1 MLIRQLP
8 ETLINQIAAG
18 EVIERPSAA
27 VKELVENSIDAGATK
42 IQVTIQNG
50 GKNAIIIEDNGM
62 GMSAEDLELAVER
75 HATSKLLDNDLTN
88 ISSLG
93 FRGEALPSIGAVSRM
108 SIKTHD
114 RQSGNAFEIKI
125 EGGNKSKVTPTSHPQ
140 GTTIEVR
147 DLFYATPARLKFLKT
162 DRSETM
168 QVKDVIERLAMAY
181 PDIAFSLIEDGSKK
195 LSLHAHQNDNLMDD
209 SNSSRLKRLGD
220 IMGRSFMD
228 NAIQISSER
237 DNIFLSGFVG
247 VPTFNRGTSSHQFL
261 FVNGR
266 PVKDKL
272 LVGAVR
278 GAYADFLARDR
289 HPYLALFLDLPPE
302 ELDVN
307 VHPAKTEVRFRDATA
322 IRGMIVGTLKRALEQ
337 NGHKAS
343 TTVAEQT
350 FSTFMQNQ
358 QRATSFSSGNSG
370 NGGYAYRPS
379 TNGLF
384 QDTQQHQNT
393 FSGSLNA
400 PSARFET
407 VQNENIQQENNFPMG
422 IARAQLHENY
432 IVAQTSDGLVIV
444 DQHAAHERLVY
455 ERMKKQLSETGIKQQ
470 GLLVPEIVE
479 LESNHA
485 ALLLE
490 RKDEFE
496 QMGLTID
503 AFGED
508 AIVVRAVPALLG
520 NKVNV
525 QSLVQDLVDEIL
537 SFDEAHSLKEK
548 IEEVCSTMAC
558 HGSVRSGRRLSQEE
572 MNALLRQMEET
583 PHSGQCNHGRP
594 TYVKLHLAD
603 IEKLFGRRE

>member
-18 EVIERPSAA
+18 EGIERPSAA

-75 HATSKLLDNDLTN
+75 HATSKLQDNDLTN
-88 ISSLG
+88 IASLG

-125 EGGNKSKVTPTSHPQ
+125 EGGAKSKVTPTSHPQ

-162 DRSETM
+162 DRSESM
-168 QVKDVIERLAMAY
+168 QVADVIERLAMAY
-181 PDIAFSLIEDGSKK
+181 PDISFTLIDEGSKK
-195 LSLHAHQNDNLMDD
+195 LSLHAQVANDLMDD
-209 SNSSRLKRLGD
+209 ETSPRLKRLGEV
-220 IMGRSFMD
+220 MGKSFME
-228 NAIQISSER
+228 NAIEVSSLR
-237 DNIFLSGFVG
+237 DNVHLSGFIG
-247 VPTFNRGTSSHQFL
+247 VPTFNRGTATHQFL

-289 HPYLALFLDLPPE
+289 HPYLALFLDVPPE
-302 ELDVN
+302 DLDVN
-307 VHPAKTEVRFRDATA
+307 VHPAKTEVRFRDPNA
-322 IRGMIVGTLKRALEQ
+322 ILGMIVGTLKRALEE

-343 TTVAEQT
+343 TTVAQDT
-350 FSTFMQNQ
+350 LATFMHNQN
-358 QRATSFSSGNSG
+358 RSPVSFS
-370 NGGYAYRPS
+370 GGHSYGYRPS
-379 TNGLF
+379 SNQLF
-384 QDTQQHQNT
+384 QDVQQQQAVLNT
-393 FSGSLNA
+393 AMSM

-407 VQNENIQQENNFPMG
+407 SVEDHHDENNFPMG
-422 IARAQLHENY
+422 IARAQVHENY

-455 ERMKKQLSETGIKQQ
+455 ERMKKQLAETGIKQQ
-470 GLLVPEIVE
+470 GLLVPEIVN
-479 LESNHA
+479 LESNQA

-490 RKDEFE
+490 RKEELE

-525 QSLVQDLVDEIL
+525 QSLIIDLVDELIT
-537 SFDEAHSLKEK
+537 FEEIHSLKEK

-558 HGSVRSGRRLSQEE
+558 HGSVRSGRRLNQEE
-572 MNALLRQMEET
+572 MNTLLRQMEET

-594 TYVKLHLAD
+594 TYVKLHLSD